1 MGKCFEQYEEII
13 SIARKEVGLHHM
25 GHEGVNNLYL
35 GMIAGYLATIVDE
48 LGEMNEHLAKK
59 SNTNMVR

>member
-13 SIARKEVGLHHM
+13 STARKEVELHHM
-25 GHEGVNNLYL
+25 DREGVTNLYL